1 MSNRHI
7 VLFNTTPTVLVYS
20 LCFMSRSR
28 CSVHAVSMSLYS
40 ELGPYGSHKV
50 CVCAVV
56 ATCSDGVS
64 DITGILAEW
73 Q

>member
-1 MSNRHI
+1 MDRI
-7 VLFNTTPTVLVYS
+7 
-20 LCFMSRSR
+20 
-28 CSVHAVSMSLYS
+28 
-40 ELGPYGSHKV
+40 K

-73 Q
+73 QLRSWRTAVE

>member
-1 MSNRHI
+1 
-7 VLFNTTPTVLVYS
+7 VQ
-20 LCFMSRSR
+20 
-28 CSVHAVSMSLYS
+28 AVAMSLYS